1 MSEWISVSSGVLP
14 KAYQRVL
21 ITRENFH
28 WANEP
33 VEYVVELVAFSGNVN
48 FIAWMPLPEPYNP
61 EQTLKY
67 ADNPATES
75 ALASA
80 T

>member
-21 ITRENFH
+21 IT
-28 WANEP
+28 
-33 VEYVVELVAFSGNVN
+33 VAFSGNVN